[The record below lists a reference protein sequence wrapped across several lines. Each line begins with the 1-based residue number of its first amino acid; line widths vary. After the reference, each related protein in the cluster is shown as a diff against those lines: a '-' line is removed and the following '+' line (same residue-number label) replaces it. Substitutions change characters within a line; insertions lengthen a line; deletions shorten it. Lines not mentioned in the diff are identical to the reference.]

1 MLGWIFEEKFLMDSP
16 AEYFRLTAP
25 KRVLKTLKYF
35 QENPEIDL
43 GHEGYVVDENST
55 PDEQLI
61 KVLLSVDAKF
71 NSKIVQKLE
80 ARKYE
85 DNEILRNVQTS
96 LPSLQLSGMY

>member
-1 MLGWIFEEKFLMDSP
+1 MLGWIFEEKFLMDPP

-25 KRVLKTLKYF
+25 KRVLKALKHF
-35 QENPEIDL
+35 LENPEIAL

-55 PDEQLI
+55 LTEQLI

-71 NSKIVQKLE
+71 KSKIVQKLE

-85 DNEILRNVQTS
+85 DDELLRNVQTS
-96 LPSLQLSGMY
+96 LPSIQLSGMY